1 MWQTSRQTYVPSTHP
16 SALACQPPDN
26 GKPVAAIRGA
36 LKTHSRIITSS
47 VIRIATG
54 HCFDA
59 HYSQRFRPGADDPSL
74 PLFIHPPTLH
84 TRHHIL
90 FQCPRFAKERRR
102 FIPRPRRLQAILQS
116 EVASEKLGLFLRQ
129 SNCSIYG
136 LFPRPSLYV
145 IFYIRSPHHLTQNP
159 RNIALYPTDSYLPI
173 FTFTNRTNINYLTK
187 VPPPH
192 HIYYSLMYLVYGL

>member
-1 MWQTSRQTYVPSTHP
+1 VTSLDSLRTNPVSALLTYSFYLYYGKAKDSPNQAQRRLWNQRFSASPHPPTSHSLAPSPHELMWQHIKADYIPSTHP

-59 HYSQRFRPGADDPSL
+59 HYSQRFRSGADDTLLCPCSSNL
-74 PLFIHPPTLH
+74 THPHLH

-90 FQCPRFAKERRR
+90 FQCARFAKERRR
-102 FIPRPRRLQAILQS
+102 FHSTPTETP
-116 EVASEKLGLFLRQ
+116 KPY
-129 SNCSIYG
+129 SN
-136 LFPRPSLYV
+136 PKSL
-145 IFYIRSPHHLTQNP
+145 P
-159 RNIALYPTDSYLPI
+159 
-173 FTFTNRTNINYLTK
+173 K
-187 VPPPH
+187 
-192 HIYYSLMYLVYGL
+192 G